1 MHTLKIALAINSLMV
16 CFSSCFRLPFTFK
29 WFSSVDF
36 QIVFFLAVFLHF
48 RGFLSLLPHN
58 QAFLQF
64 LLISCFFR
72 KKNLCLQK
80 QKKKKSE
87 RKDKRKKKET
97 YVELMQKQLKY
108 LTNQVST
115 RT

>member
-72 KKNLCLQK
+72 KKIFVYKNK
-80 QKKKKSE
+80 
-87 RKDKRKKKET
+87 KRKNPRGKTKEKKRKR
-97 YVELMQKQLKY
+97 MW
-108 LTNQVST
+108 N
-115 RT
+115 